1 MSGQLKRNSQQSAKR
16 SHPYVSHINLG
27 ESEAPKTDLSPSG
40 PRTSSPSSAK
50 SILSPYVSIKL
61 EAPRKLR
68 PKVKP
73 CTIDIHSRFEALN
86 RSLSCLQSTPKR
98 IKSSAKIKLDGRWSA
113 TPKGER
119 NGSNSRLIRSSKLES
134 GSGEDGLAST
144 LLDELALA
152 YPRLIDTLR
161 VIRLKYER
169 RIERLSEDLS
179 ACKQTISLQKKDLEV
194 SQLHAN
200 QLQGLLES
208 LQAKNSLSTLENPYK
223 RQNEFL
229 LQVLNHLST
238 RGYPVQTAYAEVQK
252 CISTANSSDSPL
264 EAKAWNRPRLV
275 PRLQLPI
282 EQKPDFQAE
291 FFAKLEEFSESWKVQ
306 VPKAHHEG
314 GKTLLP

>member
-1 MSGQLKRNSQQSAKR
+1 MSGQLKRISQQTAKP
-16 SHPYVSHINLG
+16 SHPYVSRVALG
-27 ESEAPKTDLSPSG
+27 KSEAPRTDFSPSG
-40 PRTSSPSSAK
+40 LLTASPTSAK
-50 SILSPYVSIKL
+50 SILSPYVSIKH
-61 EAPRKLR
+61 EASRKLR
-68 PKVKP
+68 TKSKP
-73 CTIDIHSRFEALN
+73 CAIDIHSRFEALN

-98 IKSSAKIKLDGRWSA
+98 TKSSAKVKSDGRWSV

-119 NGSNSRLIRSSKLES
+119 YGSNSRLLTSSKLES
-134 GSGEDGLAST
+134 GPFETEEDGLGVASA

-152 YPRLIDTLR
+152 HPRLIDTLR

-169 RIERLSEDLS
+169 LVEHLSEDLR
-179 ACKQTISLQKKDLEV
+179 ACKQTISLQKKDLEG
-194 SQLHAN
+194 SRMHIN

-208 LQAKNSLSTLENPYK
+208 LQAKTAVSNAENTYK

-238 RGYPVQTAYAEVQK
+238 HGYPVKTAYAEVK
-252 CISTANSSDSPL
+252 KGISTADSSDSPM
-264 EAKAWNRPRLV
+264 EAKSWDRPRFV

-306 VPKAHHEG
+306 VPKAHHEV
-314 GKTLLP
+314 